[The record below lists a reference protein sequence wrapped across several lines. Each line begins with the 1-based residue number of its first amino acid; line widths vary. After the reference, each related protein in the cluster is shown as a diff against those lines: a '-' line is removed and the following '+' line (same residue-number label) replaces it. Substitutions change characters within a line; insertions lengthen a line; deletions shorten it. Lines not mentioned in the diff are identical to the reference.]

1 MLQTN
6 KASQQKRVL
15 QRLRNGPATT
25 IQLRKEEDIMMPGA
39 RIFELRHE
47 QGHNIKL
54 AWVDEITDAG
64 VTHRVGKYILCPG
77 KWRAKHGKN

>member
-1 MLQTN
+1 MNTN
-6 KASQQKRVL
+6 RACQQKRIL
-15 QRLRNGPATT
+15 NRLRNGPATT
-25 IQLRKEEDIMMPGA
+25 IQLRKEEDILMPGA

-64 VTHRVGKYILCPG
+64 MTHRVGKYILCPG
-77 KWRAKHGKN
+77 KWEGKNVKN